1 MRSFQVGTWRSL
13 VAHLH
18 GVQVREPM
26 RHRHSRT
33 HNNRLA
39 ASCFGRLRS
48 GGHRGGH
55 SFPYGC
61 RTV

>member
-1 MRSFQVGTWRSL
+1 
-13 VAHLH
+13 
-18 GVQVREPM
+18 VQVREPM